1 MKHLMQNI
9 IHYYLNRLKLRTL
22 IVLLCISRHQYQE
35 QRLHLN
41 TDVPPIIAL
50 MVIILSLTALTYG
63 SILMCLAPPEHVPT
77 DLMGI
82 ELTPDNPRPHIDQR
96 LPPIPRWRL
105 DPQRRTHCTT
115 RETNRPS
122 RNIHGFFPAQVTDE
136 DTGIPQINTTNRI

>member
-1 MKHLMQNI
+1 MQNI
-9 IHYYLNRLKLRTL
+9 INYDLNHLKLRTL
-22 IVLLCISRHQYQE
+22 IILLCISHHQYQE
-35 QRLHLN
+35 HRLHLN

-50 MVIILSLTALTYG
+50 MVIISSLTALTCG

-105 DPQRRTHCTT
+105 DPQRRTHCTPP
-115 RETNRPS
+115 ETNKAS
-122 RNIHGFFPAQVTDE
+122 RNIHRLFPAQLDEYTDRALI
-136 DTGIPQINTTNRI
+136 DTTPRIRPS